1 MPRRAR
7 SGPYTQE
14 SNPDGRSGGD
24 VDDGTNVPA
33 HETQGLPPVYLEV
46 PHQSGLQGAATSK
59 LLNTGLTAA
68 EALIVAEPA
77 PVQYATTSQKRTR
90 DILGVTWILACIT
103 AGVMLGIYSDAAD
116 GPYPGEADWALVVL
130 GIIAPFAVVFSF
142 YPHWQE
148 WRHKKR
154 HKAWLARFIAS
165 WPLRERLVSV
175 ESIPDVW
182 QRITVGT
189 MADTLAADREAVL
202 LQGGGASGE
211 VPARQLLDALAAVGT
226 YAGAASLEPDL
237 QAAAQQAVDR
247 FSELNGRPRDHPPLS
262 VPPSVPGE
270 QLRRRRNGPFNDLG
284 SLPR

>member
-202 LQGGGASGE
+202 LQGGGAFGE

-270 QLRRRRNGPFNDLG
+270 QLRRRRNGPYNVG
-284 SLPR
+284 SLPEN

>member
-1 MPRRAR
+1 MPGTAR

-14 SNPDGRSGGD
+14 SNPDGLIGGD
-24 VDDGTNVPA
+24 MDDGTSVPA
-33 HETQGLPPVYLEV
+33 QETQGLPPVYLEV

-68 EALIVAEPA
+68 EAHIVSER

-103 AGVMLGIYSDAAD
+103 AGVMLGVYADAAD
-116 GPYPGEADWALVVL
+116 GPYQGEADWALVVL

-142 YPHWQE
+142 YPHWQQ

-165 WPLRERLVSV
+165 WPLREKLASI

-202 LQGGGASGE
+202 LQGGGESGE
-211 VPARQLLDALAAVGT
+211 VPAGLLMDPLTAVGT
-226 YAGAASLEPDL
+226 YARAVYLDPAL
-237 QAAAQQAVDR
+237 QAEAQQAVDR
-247 FSELNGRPRDHPPLS
+247 FSELAGRRRENFPLS
-262 VPPSVPGE
+262 GPPSVPGQ
-270 QLRRRRNGPFNDLG
+270 QLRRRRSGSVNDVG
-284 SLPR
+284 NLPE

>member
-1 MPRRAR
+1 M
-7 SGPYTQE
+7 
-14 SNPDGRSGGD
+14 
-24 VDDGTNVPA
+24 DDGTNVPA